1 MIICY
6 TTHINYGSENKKMKQ
21 LKIDFAL
28 LTIISL
34 LACYMDKW
42 FGIFEIKNDIWK
54 TIIII
59 LFTLFVITAIL
70 EKVQIIIN
78 NRKDNNRD

>member
-1 MIICY
+1 
-6 TTHINYGSENKKMKQ
+6 MKQ

-28 LTIISL
+28 FTIISL
-34 LACYMDKW
+34 LACYIDKW
-42 FGIFEIKNDIWK
+42 FGIFEIKLDIWK

-70 EKVQIIIN
+70 EKIQIVIN
-78 NRKDNNRD
+78 NRKDKSHD